1 MSLAIEIKNNEI
13 IMVEGKVTKSNI
25 QVRST
30 HSFEF
35 NENLINQHGIV
46 DTDNFAMVLSSQ
58 LNQMDTKE
66 KKCNVC
72 INNSSIIYREILVPK
87 VDEKRLPFLVRSEM
101 MSALHLTPEYL
112 MDFIPLEEVEKD
124 GNPMY
129 RVLAVAILESA
140 IESYVTAFKKANLK
154 INVLDTAS
162 NAIIKMMD
170 EFNVSNTT
178 YQFIV
183 ADVQKGQLKL
193 YLFDEGI
200 YVLTRNT
207 RLSASGDEQ
216 AEIDEIVES
225 ISKMSQYTFTRNS
238 KGIHTIVYIG
248 QDAIL
253 RQVSESVEQSLNIPG
268 RLFSDIV
275 KEVKNVELDNKY
287 VNAVGVLLRK

>member
-1 MSLAIEIKNNEI
+1 
-13 IMVEGKVTKSNI
+13 
-25 QVRST
+25 
-30 HSFEF
+30 
-35 NENLINQHGIV
+35 
-46 DTDNFAMVLSSQ
+46 
-58 LNQMDTKE
+58 
-66 KKCNVC
+66 
-72 INNSSIIYREILVPK
+72 REILVPK

-112 MDFIPLEEVEKD
+112 MDYIPLEEVEKD

-129 RVLAVAILESA
+129 RVLAVAILETA

-154 INVLDTAS
+154 INTLDTAS
-162 NAIIKMMD
+162 NAVIKMMS

-178 YQFIV
+178 VQFIV

-207 RLSASGDEQ
+207 RLSVREDEA

-238 KGIHTIVYIG
+238 KGIHTIVYTG

-253 RQVSESVEQSLNIPG
+253 RQVSDSVEQSLNIPG
-268 RLFSDIV
+268 KLFSDIV
-275 KEVKNVELDNKY
+275 KNVRNIDIENKH
-287 VNAVGVLLRK
+287 VNAIGVLLRK